1 MLDDDVEL
9 RDLLVNNLEAS
20 GTLSRIK
27 AELRAAIFSCLD
39 EKIEPSKRSDND
51 RLCLS
56 IAADC
61 LRKLGMFNS
70 LKVLEAEAGMVLESP
85 LYTCDETELSL
96 NIQNSKTPVIR
107 HLLSNKSEPE
117 AASLPPAEV
126 ALPKT
131 PAENGE
137 GEEHKNNAPVSLE
150 IIKEKARK
158 EFEAYDHSKT
168 GFIHIDDASSA
179 LIDTMPML
187 SNELSDVIF
196 KGLKPS
202 NDNDEICFD
211 NWWKFIDRFYKIAL
225 SVTSGDSSVVP
236 FDPVNLDPLL
246 TNRTNETVTAGVSYT
261 EDFTVTDDHSEIVT
275 KEDDLTEGRLPD
287 SDSELDE
294 IPTSDTAQR
303 AQENTIPDV
312 TEDYSLRS
320 NDESTRHA
328 DFFESVN

>member
-39 EKIEPSKRSDND
+39 EKPQPAKRCDD
-51 RLCLS
+51 ERLCLS

-96 NIQNSKTPVIR
+96 NIQNSKTPVIH
-107 HLLSNKSEPE
+107 HLLENKREPE
-117 AASLPPAEV
+117 ATTAALPP
-126 ALPKT
+126 K

-137 GEEHKNNAPVSLE
+137 GQERETNSSVVSLDQ
-150 IIKEKARK
+150 IKEKAKK
-158 EFEAYDHSKT
+158 EFDAYDHSKS

-179 LIDTMPML
+179 LIDTMPII
-187 SNELSDVIF
+187 STELSDVIF

-202 NDNDEICFD
+202 NENNEICFE
-211 NWWKFIDRFYKIAL
+211 NWWKFIERFYKIAL
-225 SVTSGDSSVVP
+225 SVTSADSSLIP
-236 FDPVNLDPLL
+236 FDANQDPLL
-246 TNRTNETVTAGVSYT
+246 TSRTNETAGISYT
-261 EDFTVTDDHSEIVT
+261 DDFTEEHSEILT

-287 SDSELDE
+287 SESELDE
-294 IPTSDTAQR
+294 IPTTDTAQR

-320 NDESTRHA
+320 NDDSQRHA

>member
-39 EKIEPSKRSDND
+39 EKPEPSKRSDND

-70 LKVLEAEAGMVLESP
+70 LKVLEAEAEMVLESP

-96 NIQNSKTPVIR
+96 NFQNSKTPVIR
-107 HLLSNKSEPE
+107 HLLENKREPE
-117 AASLPPAEV
+117 AFSLPPAEF
-126 ALPKT
+126 ALPK

-137 GEEHKNNAPVSLE
+137 GKKIDAPVALE
-150 IIKEKARK
+150 VIKEKAKK

-187 SNELSDVIF
+187 STELSDVIF
-196 KGLKPS
+196 KSLKPS

-225 SVTSGDSSVVP
+225 SVTSGDSSVIP
-236 FDPVNLDPLL
+236 FDPVDPLL
-246 TNRTNETVTAGVSYT
+246 TNRTNETAGISCT
-261 EDFTVTDDHSEIVT
+261 EDFTATEDHSELVT

-312 TEDYSLRS
+312 TEDYSIRS